1 MQLLMTMLHFV
12 LLLGEV
18 VVIVVVVVEKEED
31 DAGICRR
38 LQSFNALTCD

>member
-18 VVIVVVVVEKEED
+18 VVIVVVEEEEE

>member
-18 VVIVVVVVEKEED
+18 VVIVVVEEEED

-38 LQSFNALTCD
+38 LQSFNAFTCD

>member
-18 VVIVVVVVEKEED
+18 VVIVVVEKEED

>member
-1 MQLLMTMLHFV
+1 MLHFV

-18 VVIVVVVVEKEED
+18 VVIVVVVEKEED

>member
-18 VVIVVVVVEKEED
+18 VVIVVVVEKEED